1 MSKKKH
7 IDQLFKEHFIDFEV
21 TPSPHVWKNI
31 QAKLK
36 KEDEDRKVIPLWFKL
51 GGVAAV
57 LALLF
62 IAGNLIFNPSSKID
76 QEITDQD
83 MDPIEHKIKKDIPIE
98 ETFVDSNEITNE
110 DASDTK
116 HQVKKSKSDNLNKVI
131 KEQTSISKDK
141 NDIAVETE
149 KDINKKNIKEGIA
162 KNTTNKE
169 DRSNDDPT
177 TETESLIKKEIPVS
191 EVEETKVVTTPVN
204 EAENVEDEGEDK
216 KRSIFDAID
225 EENEKEAVVTVSNDP
240 DHRWEVAPNFA
251 PVYYNSLG
259 EGSSID
265 PTFSDNAKTGDV
277 NFSYGVQ
284 VAYNFTDRLSLRS
297 GISKVD
303 LSYSTQGIELGTGPV
318 SVALKSVDYGDKGI
332 VLTALD
338 KGTLASQD
346 NNGEFGQIIPKS
358 TSEDAVINQ
367 ELNYFEVPMELRY
380 TLINN
385 KFGVNLIGGFSTLF
399 LGNNE
404 ISVSAGEFE
413 SVLGEAN
420 NLSSVSFTTNVGVG
434 LKYSFSEK
442 LMFNIEPIFKY
453 QLNPY
458 TDSSVDF
465 RPYYFGVYTGLS
477 LKF

>member
-7 IDQLFKEHFIDFEV
+7 IDKLFKDRFDDFKA
-21 TPSPHVWKNI
+21 TPPPHVWKNI

-36 KEDEDRKVIPLWFKL
+36 KEEEDRKVIPLWFKL

-57 LALLF
+57 LALMF
-62 IAGNLIFNPSSKID
+62 IAGNLIFNPSGKYD
-76 QEITDQD
+76 QDITDQD
-83 MDPIEHKIKKDIPIE
+83 LDQIESEIKKDSTIE
-98 ETFVDSNEITNE
+98 KTLIDSNEITIEE
-110 DASDTK
+110 DVIAPEGE
-116 HQVKKSKSDNLNKVI
+116 VEKSRTVNSNNIIKNKTPLPEV
-131 KEQTSISKDK
+131 K
-141 NDIAVETE
+141 NDIAAQTEKSSKEKIIQKIVAETE
-149 KDINKKNIKEGIA
+149 DAI
-162 KNTTNKE
+162 
-169 DRSNDDPT
+169 SDDPK
-177 TETESLIKKEIPVS
+177 TEVESLIRKDLPVS
-191 EVEETKVVTTPVN
+191 EVEDTEAVTSTED
-204 EAENVEDEGEDK
+204 EAEKVEEKLGEN
-216 KRSIFDAID
+216 KRSIFDAIE
-225 EENEKEAVVTVSNDP
+225 EENEKEVVATVNREP

-251 PVYYNSLG
+251 PVYYNTLG

-284 VAYNFTDRLSLRS
+284 VAYNFTDRLSLRT
-297 GISKVD
+297 GVSKVD
-303 LSYSTQGIELGTGPV
+303 LSYSTQDIELGTGPV
-318 SVALKSVDYGDKGI
+318 SVALKSVDYGDKQI

-346 NNGEFGQIIPKS
+346 NNGGFGQIIPKS
-358 TSEDAVINQ
+358 TSGDAVINQ
-367 ELNYFEVPMELRY
+367 NLNYFEVPMELRY

-385 KFGVNLIGGFSTLF
+385 KFGLNMIGGFSTLF
-399 LGNNE
+399 LGSNE
-404 ISVSAGEFE
+404 ISVSAGDFE

-434 LKYSFSEK
+434 LRYLFSEK

-465 RPYYFGVYTGLS
+465 KPYYFGVYTGLS